1 MSMNFG
7 REQALL
13 RQRLTAKGSEELAA
27 AQAAQHGDNLKFLGA
42 DDQEVLAAATDLAEL
57 YPDMGRAQMTA
68 FVRTLWGS
76 KTHELRCVGIEIL
89 AMRAS
94 LLEPPDMPFVE
105 GLLKDATIEALN
117 ERIASD
123 VLGPLVCK
131 NKKLWKDLHKLAKGA
146 NEQLRRAAVR
156 AAKAP
161 VTTDST
167 VFPRF
172 EKLVTPLLEEADTQ
186 LQAAIDEVLAAAVE
200 THADAVQAFAKE
212 HARKVKTK

>member
-27 AQAAQHGDNLKFLGA
+27 EQAAQHGDNLKFLGA